1 MPFQLE
7 WKENIM
13 RTESWQLA
21 LDHLAK
27 EKKTLDGE
35 PNINQV
41 VWRVVQHRWTPTTKT
56 TTHTNRGMENEKPWT
71 AEAGRRPVGGQNW
84 PRNDHLER
92 RRARA

>member
-27 EKKTLDGE
+27 EKKNLERRTEYQSSCLASGTASMD
-35 PNINQV
+35 NQN
-41 VWRVVQHRWTPTTKT
+41 
-56 TTHTNRGMENEKPWT
+56 TNRGMENEKPWT